1 MSPPRRL
8 TAIRPFLLVLATA
21 PFALSA
27 VTRADAGESHSLAAL
42 PSELPFDAK
51 WRQPAAHPTHPSCP
65 RWGMPTLPPRSAFE
79 RPTPMFQA
87 EAIAAALLSRESIAF
102 LAIEGAGAKSSRAEP
117 SAAAQ
122 RALAG
127 FRLTVT
133 TDAMSGVA
141 RVTEAHAYPNVRLP
155 WGNDFRGFVDSNRA
169 IFGLPTDKRVR
180 VAQVAGLPH
189 EVELRYPNGA
199 VSEGRL
205 GVNDPADRARAP
217 QLSDQP
223 SPEYHLVN
231 PLPADSPSLSS
242 IPALSAEEGMER
254 FIALAPYVS
263 LVPLVSSPTMEEK
276 RPLATKLVVIRA
288 RNGESKLVWKVRYR
302 YTCWRWGPAPVDAAL
317 AEGEGEAYVDAHS
330 GVVYRAR
337 HE

>member
-21 PFALSA
+21 LSA
-27 VTRADAGESHSLAAL
+27 VTRADAGEPHAPAAL

-79 RPTPMFQA
+79 RPAPIVFQA
-87 EAIAAALLSRESIAF
+87 EAIAAALLSRESNAF

-127 FRLTVT
+127 FRLTAT
-133 TDAMSGVA
+133 TDASSPVA
-141 RVTEAHAYPNVRLP
+141 RVTEAHADPNVRLP

-169 IFGLPTDKRVR
+169 IFGLATDKRVR

-205 GVNDPADRARAP
+205 GVGLPADRARAP

-223 SPEYHLVN
+223 SPAYHLVN
-231 PLPADSPSLSS
+231 QLPADSPSLSS
-242 IPALSAEEGMER
+242 IPALSAEEGLER
-254 FIALAPYVS
+254 FIAVAPYVS
-263 LVPLVSSPTMEEK
+263 LVPLVSSPTMDEK

-302 YTCWRWGPAPVDAAL
+302 YTCWRWGPAPVEAAL